1 MAPLSFILALEHWL
15 PQQVEP
21 GIAGK
26 PHLGSGFDLH
36 SGGMQVG
43 DCVLQLGAI
52 WRNPKHVLV
61 LMGKWTDAAV
71 YSLISLY
78 LHRKCC

>member
-1 MAPLSFILALEHWL
+1 MAPLSSILTLKHWL

-52 WRNPKHVLV
+52 WRNRKYVLV
-61 LMGKWTDAAV
+61 LMGE
-71 YSLISLY
+71 
-78 LHRKCC
+78 